1 MAPYIET
8 ALYIASSET
17 SRTGLGRTMPM
28 YSPLLRGLH
37 LFTRSLR
44 MKVGGFWPEI
54 KDESD
59 PIAKDVNENTK
70 VGDA

>member
-1 MAPYIET
+1 M
-8 ALYIASSET
+8 
-17 SRTGLGRTMPM
+17 TGLGRTMPM